1 MKKNTATWCV
11 GLIAAVTLAM
21 TFSQPTVIHQ
31 LVVWV
36 SGLFAVVMVLA
47 LFVVGNWPDTSA
59 VSALATNKPTADE
72 VLILTVQA
80 LRNQQFSD
88 FAISSVLKTDID
100 VIKAIP

>member
-1 MKKNTATWCV
+1 MKKNTATWCI

-21 TFSQPTVIHQ
+21 TFIQPTVIHQ

-47 LFVVGNWPDTSA
+47 LFVIGNWPQPQPQP
-59 VSALATNKPTADE
+59 ATNGDDYLIKMTRVYRNRGYSEQNIATA
-72 VLILTVQA
+72 L
-80 LRNQQFSD
+80 N
-88 FAISSVLKTDID
+88 TDID